1 MTTTDAATQDEV
13 QRPTP
18 TLRKRERSEEEVVE
32 ESVKDVPASAA
43 DEASAPVKKQR
54 QAASMASTPSDKKDA
69 SVTDAPS
76 DETTAPASAHVQEH
90 ASDATNTEAS
100 SAKEAAALATTT
112 SDAKSTEAV
121 SSHEEAPSATNE
133 SDKAT
138 EGMPE
143 PSAKKST
150 QPTFSSFAS
159 SASPFASSA
168 SPFASSKS
176 TSQLGFGAFAARA
189 APFQS
194 ATALSSKAEAAAT
207 TEKEKKDWVKDDS
220 ESAASPQPEDIVVRK
235 KEVPKPDIER
245 MYLRRANR
253 QSRRAKRTIPLYT
266 LCVPSSTLSLMR
278 RCGKSVAQ
286 VLSKST
292 ETRRVIQRV
301 W

>member
-1 MTTTDAATQDEV
+1 MTATDAATQDEV

-90 ASDATNTEAS
+90 ASDATDTEAS

-150 QPTFSSFAS
+150 QPTFSS
-159 SASPFASSA
+159 FASSA